1 NRLIVVDDELEL
13 ATQQTALGVE
23 ILLAQLIAFV
33 LVLAQLRVGAGERER
48 RADPDRTLGSGRH
61 HTADGEGNRDR
72 ERGRCFR
79 GHGEPPAQRKY
90 ARLNIIRSFEVSRRE
105 PPWRA

>member
-1 NRLIVVDDELEL
+1 DELEL
-13 ATQQTALGVE
+13 AAEQTALGVE

-48 RADPDRTLGSGRH
+48 RADPDRALGGGRH
-61 HTADGEGNRDR
+61 NTTDGERNRDR

-79 GHGEPPAQRKY
+79 GHGEPPVQRKS
-90 ARLNIIRSFEVSRRE
+90 ARITIIRSFEVSRRD
-105 PPWRA
+105 PPWPA